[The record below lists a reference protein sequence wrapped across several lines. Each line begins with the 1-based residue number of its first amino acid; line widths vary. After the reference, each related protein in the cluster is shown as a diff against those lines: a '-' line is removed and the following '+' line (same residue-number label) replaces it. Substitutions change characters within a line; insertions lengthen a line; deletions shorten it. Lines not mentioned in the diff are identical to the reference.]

1 MKGWTVALLVHF
13 VPFGKAAA
21 DTCRYMPWPV
31 RRTGAAGELCRP
43 LGHSHVCSG
52 FDWQKVLSS
61 PVLTPLVMLIFTFSV
76 YFPHCENTV
85 KNFTRIFFFFF
96 FGRELVNSWPLLP
109 CCYAP
114 AMCWFAL
121 WKLQIPVSTFRLK
134 KNTTA
139 GKFSSQEYIYRQKYR
154 KKCSNVH
161 SHVRPWAGNENY
173 WLKAFR
179 RHSQKQ
185 RWGQESHE

>member
-1 MKGWTVALLVHF
+1 MQVYAVTCEKDRGRWWAMQAFRPQPRLLGFWLTKGVEQPRAHPSRHAHLYLFCLFSSLW
-13 VPFGKAAA
+13 K
-21 DTCRYMPWPV
+21 
-31 RRTGAAGELCRP
+31 
-43 LGHSHVCSG
+43 HSEEFHS
-52 FDWQKVLSS
+52 D
-61 PVLTPLVMLIFTFSV
+61 
-76 YFPHCENTV
+76 
-85 KNFTRIFFFFF
+85 FF